1 MTKTVEKVLGLLS
14 FALILILG
22 NTLLATDMLFFR
34 LLIRVGFGYTLARGY
49 TGLQEVSIEPIEL
62 DQLNSCVL

>member
-22 NTLLATDMLFFR
+22 NTLLATDMLF
-34 LLIRVGFGYTLARGY
+34 
-49 TGLQEVSIEPIEL
+49 L
-62 DQLNSCVL
+62 DFW